1 LAGVAFLACGSPLAR
16 ASILSMVPDCG
27 ATGAGWGCYLPGI
40 LRFLVVIAILLGLI
54 LLAVIGIAVRSYFKI
69 KDDGK
74 V

>member
-1 LAGVAFLACGSPLAR
+1 
-16 ASILSMVPDCG
+16 MVPDCG